1 MGTMTA
7 QVLVGNS
14 HPNHGGINPSHYLFL
29 SENSRP
35 AWILVPQNI
44 FPGGGRGKRDKVT
57 WIPTLENM
65 LEDALLMIGLYVLED
80 ENLIELARQ
89 YFNDFE
95 SEHIAL
101 YDDISE
107 GDRKRLY
114 QECRKLDYD
123 FKIVITTFDSK
134 RFNFKVLEEYL
145 MDVSVCTP
153 DYRRWYSKWQ
163 DEVRTEGS
171 LE

>member
-1 MGTMTA
+1 MTA
-7 QVLVGNS
+7 QILVGRA
-14 HPNHGGINPSHYLFL
+14 HQNHGGINPSHYLFL

-44 FPGGGRGKRDKVT
+44 FTEENKFKKIT
-57 WIPTLENM
+57 WIPTLEYM

-80 ENLIELARQ
+80 EKLCDLAEK
-89 YFNDFE
+89 YFKDFKAKRV
-95 SEHIAL
+95 AL
-101 YDDISE
+101 YDDIRE
-107 GDRKRLY
+107 EDRKHLY

-134 RFNFKVLEEYL
+134 RFNFKFLEEYS
-145 MDVSVCTP
+145 MDLSICTP
-153 DYRRWYSKWQ
+153 DYRRWYSVWDK
-163 DEVRTEGS
+163 EVHIKGS